1 MVSAPTN
8 VRPLPQPGRGIAVIS
23 ERESLGDGFYKLT
36 LLRALRRA
44 YPGEKITWIVSEG
57 DSPYRTI
64 MAGIVAPLV
73 DEVIVHAQLRRPWRE
88 AIRRLRALPRFGL
101 AIDNR
106 TNNGVVAAT
115 RLLLPADIYQAA
127 TPGFLFCRYRPK
139 GARPRH
145 KLVRLMT
152 LLEAA
157 AGCPVDGR
165 GEIEL
170 PRSASEE
177 AARLLPAGQR
187 YIGMAPGATAT
198 WRCWP
203 LEKYI
208 ELSRW
213 ISAQGWQPVFLLGPI
228 ERTALPVLRQALPEA
243 LFPGCSES
251 EPQASIELSLALSRR
266 FSAAVGHDTGS
277 SHLMAEAGTS
287 LVTLFGRSNSDIWA
301 PNARRGILVQARDH
315 GGRDIELIPLAAV
328 ADALRKL
335 LD

>member
-1 MVSAPTN
+1 MVSAPAS

-57 DSPYRTI
+57 DCPYRTI

-73 DEVIVHAQLRRPWRE
+73 DEVIVHAKLRRPWRE

-127 TPGFLFCRYRPK
+127 TPGFLFCGYRPK

-145 KLVRLMT
+145 KLARLMA

-157 AGCPVDGR
+157 AGCPVDGS

-187 YIGMAPGATAT
+187 YIGMAPGATAA

-203 LEKYI
+203 LQKYI

-213 ISAQGWQPVFLLGPI
+213 ISARGWQPVFLLGPI
-228 ERTALPVLRQALPEA
+228 ERPALPVLRQALPEA

-277 SHLMAEAGTS
+277 SHLMAEAGTP

-328 ADALRKL
+328 TDALRKL